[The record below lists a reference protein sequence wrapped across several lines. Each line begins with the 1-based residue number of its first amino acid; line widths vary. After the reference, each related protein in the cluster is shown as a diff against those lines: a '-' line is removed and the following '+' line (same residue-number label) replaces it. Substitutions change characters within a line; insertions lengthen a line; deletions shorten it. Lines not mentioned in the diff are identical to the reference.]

1 MRTSLLTVLT
11 CSLALILV
19 SFAPVQGQELTQEER
34 ALYEQI
40 MAYRAKKNL
49 PTIPLSSSLTIV
61 AKTHVKDLI
70 DNQPVRGRCNLH
82 SWSDQGNWSRCC
94 YSGNP
99 KSYPCMW
106 DKPRELTSYTGD
118 GYEIA
123 YWSSKGATAKDGL
136 DGWKK
141 SKGHNAVLVNK
152 GIWRQVEWQAIGIA
166 IQGNYAVVWFGK
178 ELDSAQE

>member
-1 MRTSLLTVLT
+1 
-11 CSLALILV
+11 
-19 SFAPVQGQELTQEER
+19 
-34 ALYEQI
+34 
-40 MAYRAKKNL
+40 
-49 PTIPLSSSLTIV
+49 
-61 AKTHVKDLI
+61 
-70 DNQPVRGRCNLH
+70 
-82 SWSDQGNWSRCC
+82 
-94 YSGNP
+94 
-99 KSYPCMW
+99 MW

-123 YWSSKGATAKDGL
+123 YWSSGGATAKDGL